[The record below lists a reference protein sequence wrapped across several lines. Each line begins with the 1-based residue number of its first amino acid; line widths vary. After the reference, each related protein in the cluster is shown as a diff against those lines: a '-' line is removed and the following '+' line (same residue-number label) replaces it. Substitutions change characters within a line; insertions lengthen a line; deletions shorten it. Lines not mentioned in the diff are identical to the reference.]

1 MSAQLAQCY
10 AHTLMLP
17 GAGVIRVYAR
27 KMGSITDVAY
37 IRGFSRVLLL
47 KSCVQVEVAVLGL
60 IVPMVCVDVKQYF
73 KKFDP
78 FD

>member
-1 MSAQLAQCY
+1 MSAQWY

-17 GAGVIRVYAR
+17 GAGIIRVYAR
-27 KMGSITDVAY
+27 KMGSVTDVAY
-37 IRGFSRVLLL
+37 IHGFSRVLLFN
-47 KSCVQVEVAVLGL
+47 SCVQVEVAVLGL
-60 IVPMVCVDVKQYF
+60 IVPMVCVDVQQYL

>member
-47 KSCVQVEVAVLGL
+47 KSCVQVEVAV
-60 IVPMVCVDVKQYF
+60 CVDVKQYF

-78 FD
+78 LD